1 MLDKDYAITPAK
13 NSTEKRKRE
22 RGGEGEGGDVPV
34 LMFPSLPHL
43 FSFVFQA
50 GRSVTM

>member
-22 RGGEGEGGDVPV
+22 RGGRVKGGKYQ
-34 LMFPSLPHL
+34 F
-43 FSFVFQA
+43 
-50 GRSVTM
+50 